1 MKLFN
6 FTIEEDRNWYILTEY
21 GKYKTGDN
29 IGETYIADT
38 TYPSTLK
45 RALEKVRHRVRSTA
59 TKSKTVKEY
68 IEKTEQLNDE
78 FLTELSKM
86 IEWLK

>member
-21 GKYKTGDN
+21 ATYKTGEN
-29 IGETYIADT
+29 VWCEYVLDT

-45 RALEKVRHRVRSTA
+45 RAFEKIRHRVRKVA
-59 TKSKTVKEY
+59 WKAKTVKEY
-68 IEKTEQLNDE
+68 IEQTEKLNDE